1 MLQSLLSITHL
12 VLRAYADNYAI
23 PGNIAP
29 SGSLADPAG
38 LLVNFYQFGMLLAGV
53 LAFGMVVW
61 AGVQYSL
68 SRGNPTG
75 QADARDRV
83 IQAFLG
89 ILLLVGAYAILYTLN
104 PGLTRLQLPTLSPID
119 QSLLAG
125 QQPGGYEGDV
135 VLPEFSAPVGGNHAS
150 LPPGGGKR
158 CEPPTR
164 SDNYCNVDILR
175 QHGCKFADDTAAYQF
190 SATCK
195 AESGG
200 NNPNIP
206 SVVDVCKPS
215 GPSVSYGIFQINLSS
230 HKLNGIDCTEGL
242 KPPYTSKNHSCHI
255 ANQSIFDQCKNLAT
269 DVDFNLRYG
278 CELYNTPGVGL
289 KPWGAA
295 YDCGFIH
302 R

>member
-1 MLQSLLSITHL
+1 MASLLAHL
-12 VLRAYADNYAI
+12 AEVIVPHAWAVSYAI

-125 QQPGGYEGDV
+125 QQPGGYEGDISVPDEGDPAVDDFSVGTTGTKQQRLNALV
-135 VLPEFSAPVGGNHAS
+135 VTGGCAANMSNCVKLNTVSGVACKTSASCLADQRMARILECANEATGRSVLVDRAYPQIGQAQDRRHATGCAVDLDIRASTCDQVKTYARAIDACGGVS
-150 LPPGGGKR
+150 LNEYSLG
-158 CEPPTR
+158 
-164 SDNYCNVDILR
+164 SFA
-175 QHGCKFADDTAAYQF
+175 GCGVPKTKYQ
-190 SATCK
+190 K
-195 AESGG
+195 G
-200 NNPNIP
+200 NN
-206 SVVDVCKPS
+206 
-215 GPSVSYGIFQINLSS
+215 L
-230 HKLNGIDCTEGL
+230 H
-242 KPPYTSKNHSCHI
+242 
-255 ANQSIFDQCKNLAT
+255 FD
-269 DVDFNLRYG
+269 G
-278 CELYNTPGVGL
+278 CN
-289 KPWGAA
+289 
-295 YDCGFIH
+295 
-302 R
+302 

>member
-1 MLQSLLSITHL
+1 MIIGF
-12 VLRAYADNYAI
+12 VYAAQYAI

-125 QQPGGYEGDV
+125 QQPGGYEGDSRIPTPKPSASPNTSV
-135 VLPEFSAPVGGNHAS
+135 GPTVSPGASTSPTPTPTSSTDTDKTIIADTCNKQCFSGQQCRMVSAASTIDPHTTAKVPVCVTAISQTDFCKTHSKCWYRKLDLQTQQCNSGPREVLCTTVTNQP
-150 LPPGGGKR
+150 
-158 CEPPTR
+158 
-164 SDNYCNVDILR
+164 VDIATS
-175 QHGCKFADDTAAYQF
+175 CYQR
-190 SATCK
+190 
-195 AESGG
+195 
-200 NNPNIP
+200 
-206 SVVDVCKPS
+206 
-215 GPSVSYGIFQINLSS
+215 IF
-230 HKLNGIDCTEGL
+230 C
-242 KPPYTSKNHSCHI
+242 P
-255 ANQSIFDQCKNLAT
+255 
-269 DVDFNLRYG
+269 
-278 CELYNTPGVGL
+278 
-289 KPWGAA
+289 
-295 YDCGFIH
+295 
-302 R
+302 